1 MMAESSRVGEPLRF
15 DASQRQPSSRMIEVA
30 DVAEVA
36 PSQPRRTRV
45 RREDYL
51 ATKELEDA
59 VNLAITLGRPLLLQG
74 EPGSGKTRL
83 AYTVAYTLGLPMEE
97 AYIKSTS
104 RAQDMLYSYDAVR
117 RLYDAQL
124 GAADAAAA
132 GRARD
137 PNNYI
142 RLGPLGRAF
151 LRATYQRR
159 SVVLLDEIDKADL
172 DFPNDLLRE
181 LDRMEFDIPDAP
193 GRRIAAPPGRPDLR
207 PIIFIT
213 HNEEKALPPAFLRR
227 CIYHFVEFPKER
239 TFLDRVLALHQIS
252 QAAMRSATIDF
263 LLDVRNLDLTRKPGI
278 GELIDWAGFLQ
289 VQSVPTAEVSDLR
302 YVGALVKTA
311 EDQRRVRE
319 HLGR

>member
-1 MMAESSRVGEPLRF
+1 MMAKSGASGEPVRF
-15 DASQRQPSSRMIEVA
+15 DVSRRQPASRMIEVA
-30 DVAEVA
+30 DVDDVA
-36 PSQPRRTRV
+36 PSQPRRTWV
-45 RREDYL
+45 RREEYL
-51 ATKELEDA
+51 ATRELEDA

-83 AYTVAYTLGLPMEE
+83 AYAVAYALELPLEE

-124 GAADAAAA
+124 GAVNPDAA

-137 PNNYI
+137 ANNYI

-151 LRATYQRR
+151 QRATYGRR
-159 SVVLLDEIDKADL
+159 SVLLLDEIDKADL

-193 GRRIAAPPGRPDLR
+193 GRRIAAPSDRPDLR
-207 PIIFIT
+207 PIILIT

-227 CIYHFVEFPKER
+227 CIYHFVEFPRER
-239 TFLDRVLALHQIS
+239 TFLDRVLALHQIRS
-252 QAAMRSATIDF
+252 KAMRSATIDA
-263 LLDVRNLDLTRKPGI
+263 LLDVRNLDLTRRPGI

-289 VQSVPTAEVSDLR
+289 VHTVPPAEVSDLP
-302 YVGALVKTA
+302 YIGALVKTA

-319 HLGR
+319 HVAR